1 MVTLENSAAKMKVSG
16 RILLQILQH
25 PAKKVRT
32 CLNIEKK
39 KNHLV
44 EIPTLK
50 WCPAEGEWKEG
61 GEQRVARRIKKF

>member
-1 MVTLENSAAKMKVSG
+1 MVTLENSAAKMKVRG
-16 RILLQILQH
+16 GILIQILQH

-32 CLNIEKK
+32 CLNVE

-50 WCPAEGEWKEG
+50 WCRAEGQWKEG

>member
-16 RILLQILQH
+16 GILIQILQH

-32 CLNIEKK
+32 CLSVKK

-44 EIPTLK
+44 GIPTLK
-50 WCPAEGEWKEG
+50 WCRAEGEWKEG

>member
-16 RILLQILQH
+16 GILIQILQH
-25 PAKKVRT
+25 PAEKVRT
-32 CLNIEKK
+32 CLNVEK

-50 WCPAEGEWKEG
+50 WCRAEGEWKEG
-61 GEQRVARRIKKF
+61 DEQRVARWIKKF